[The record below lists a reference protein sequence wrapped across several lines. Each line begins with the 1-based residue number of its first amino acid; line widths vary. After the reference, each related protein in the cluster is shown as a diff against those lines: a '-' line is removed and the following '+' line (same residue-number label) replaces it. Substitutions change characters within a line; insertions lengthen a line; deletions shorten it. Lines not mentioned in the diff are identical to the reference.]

1 MKWLIRFSIAIVVFY
16 GTYSYAA
23 LHMGGGM
30 WLFILPTIGELCLA
44 AIIFEEIKGFA
55 LHPMAYVGGFIC
67 TILGLVIGSIL
78 GHVFLELEGGIYL
91 FILLNTLFGYLG
103 YSIGVSWGKELSNL
117 PIFAKQKHDGTPQ
130 PKILDTSVIID
141 GRIPDICSSGF
152 IEGTLIVPQ
161 FILNE
166 LQHIADS
173 TDNLKRARGR
183 RGLDILNRL
192 QKIPNVKIEIIERD
206 YPKIKEVDSKL
217 IALAKDL
224 EADILTNDFNLNK
237 VAQIRGIN
245 VLNINLLAN
254 AVKPIVL
261 PGESLTVTVTKQGK
275 EKGQG
280 VAYLDDGT
288 MVVVEQGEGLLNN
301 EREVVVTSILQT
313 PAGRMIFATP
323 KNGNN

>member
-1 MKWLIRFSIAIVVFY
+1 MKWLIRLAIAIVIFY
-16 GTYSYAA
+16 GTYNYAA

-30 WLFILPTIGELCLA
+30 WLIILPGIAELCLA
-44 AIIFEEIKGFA
+44 AIVFEEIKGFGK
-55 LHPMAYVGGFIC
+55 HPMAYVGGFVC
-67 TILGLVIGSIL
+67 TILGLVIGSLL
-78 GHVFLELEGGIYL
+78 GHVFLDLEGGIYI

-103 YSIGVSWGKELSNL
+103 YSIGVSWGQELSHL
-117 PIFAKQKHDGTPQ
+117 PVFAK
-130 PKILDTSVIID
+130 PKPSGSARPKLLDTSVIID

-161 FILNE
+161 FVLNE

-173 TDNLKRARGR
+173 TDSLKRTRGR

-192 QKIPNVKIEIIERD
+192 QKIPSIKIDISELD

-217 IALAKDL
+217 LALAKDM

-275 EKGQG
+275 ERGQG

-288 MVVVEQGEGLLNN
+288 MVVIEQGESLLNM
-301 EREVVVTSILQT
+301 EKEVVVTSILQT
-313 PAGRMIFATP
+313 PAGRMIFAAP
-323 KNGNN
+323 KNGNG